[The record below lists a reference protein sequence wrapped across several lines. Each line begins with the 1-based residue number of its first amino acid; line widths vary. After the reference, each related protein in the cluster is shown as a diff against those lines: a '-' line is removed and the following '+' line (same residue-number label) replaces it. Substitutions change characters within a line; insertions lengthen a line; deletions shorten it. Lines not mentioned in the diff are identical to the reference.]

1 MSNEMRAVVA
11 KFGNSEYDKLDKIMQ
26 VLHTQ
31 GQIPQPTMYA
41 LAKWWFRE
49 LIKVMEQKG
58 VV

>member
-1 MSNEMRAVVA
+1 MSSGMKAVTA
-11 KFGNSEYDKLDKIMQ
+11 KFGNSEYDKLNSIMK

-31 GQIPQPTMYA
+31 GQIPQPTMYS